1 MLVENSKKVVIKL
14 GSTTVVD
21 AKGKFKKK
29 WVMSLIK
36 DIQKYGSGK
45 KFVIVSSGAIA
56 LGQKYLKIKKKKI
69 KLEMSQAIA
78 AIGQIHLAGEFQKL
92 FDKFKI
98 KSGQIL
104 ISPDDTEQRKRALN
118 VRSTFEIFL
127 N

>member
-1 MLVENSKKVVIKL
+1 MLVENSKKIVIKL

-56 LGQKYLKIKKKKI
+56 LGQKYLKNKKK
-69 KLEMSQAIA
+69 
-78 AIGQIHLAGEFQKL
+78 
-92 FDKFKI
+92 
-98 KSGQIL
+98 
-104 ISPDDTEQRKRALN
+104 RLN
-118 VRSTFEIFL
+118 L
-127 N
+127 K